1 MSAESPPDP
10 EKEKGRLTDKAT
22 PTMKQ
27 LEELQERRE
36 HVKRRLTLLS
46 YHRSF
51 WSGNPRAAI
60 SINLFVAKYLSDDTV
75 DA

>member
-1 MSAESPPDP
+1 
-10 EKEKGRLTDKAT
+10 
-22 PTMKQ
+22 MKQ

>member
-1 MSAESPPDP
+1 MSGESSPGS
-10 EKEKGRLTDKAT
+10 EREKGRLSDKAT

-51 WSGNPRAAI
+51 WSGNLRATV
-60 SINLFVAKYLSDDTV
+60 SIRLYTERHLRK
-75 DA
+75 